1 MSKHHDRQGRKI
13 GPGIPFTPWDQIKI
27 GVDPDSKKPEKMQKS
42 VASIFG
48 ASAKKR
54 EPEDDDAGGSRLGKT
69 KKAHPAE
76 TPAPAPPARKEK
88 TSAFFTDCP
97 LCFKSFHPSLI
108 HSHVDTCIGAAEETT
123 AREKARATEAEKRR
137 AARAEKLTADD
148 IGANNDF
155 ILDVSRLRDD
165 DDDDDDD
172 DAIVSADEQD
182 IQQAEQLPAEERV
195 GVGVGGAAEK
205 NDAFAAMMSA
215 QRESTCRKCWSVWID
230 KDTKTWRMCVEDGGK
245 PGVMAKEKGMGPVV
259 WTSVVKLFEKTAT
272 GEPCETHLTLATDVK
287 EVEWRHIRAECAKAK
302 GWVNGGDEDERNSR
316 SAEPGKERPHL
327 PPGVTKSAMQKSA
340 RRGKVMNAVK
350 ATSFFMGATPE
361 DALRRLPIVC
371 MEDAVLHPSLPLIVW
386 FMAAMGKGWFIP
398 PEARGAAVRFIAEV
412 AACPH
417 KDRDLLAT
425 IESMETA
432 DADARR
438 DTASGVTDPACNLAV
453 LTRDLSNE
461 SACHVLALS
470 VRAKFGGMKGDV
482 SMLRGAAKAWRRR
495 FLDAEATGDK
505 RDDWHARLREVYTAA
520 AAKAAEASGGVTGLP
535 PHGSAPPLAAA
546 APVDVDVIAKRDV
559 PLSAIDFHVS
569 PIVEELMKN
578 DKVRTALDRAVE
590 RAPELGEDLGD
601 ALRSCI
607 WRHCSSVTD
616 KSTFAMREEDVVPE
630 TQTQGRSESAL
641 RDLWDEIEGPAESF
655 QRRRISRLFF

>member
-1 MSKHHDRQGRKI
+1 
-13 GPGIPFTPWDQIKI
+13 
-27 GVDPDSKKPEKMQKS
+27 
-42 VASIFG
+42 
-48 ASAKKR
+48 
-54 EPEDDDAGGSRLGKT
+54 
-69 KKAHPAE
+69 
-76 TPAPAPPARKEK
+76 
-88 TSAFFTDCP
+88 
-97 LCFKSFHPSLI
+97 
-108 HSHVDTCIGAAEETT
+108 
-123 AREKARATEAEKRR
+123 
-137 AARAEKLTADD
+137 
-148 IGANNDF
+148 
-155 ILDVSRLRDD
+155 
-165 DDDDDDD
+165 
-172 DAIVSADEQD
+172 
-182 IQQAEQLPAEERV
+182 
-195 GVGVGGAAEK
+195 
-205 NDAFAAMMSA
+205 
-215 QRESTCRKCWSVWID
+215 
-230 KDTKTWRMCVEDGGK
+230 
-245 PGVMAKEKGMGPVV
+245 
-259 WTSVVKLFEKTAT
+259 
-272 GEPCETHLTLATDVK
+272 
-287 EVEWRHIRAECAKAK
+287 
-302 GWVNGGDEDERNSR
+302 
-316 SAEPGKERPHL
+316 
-327 PPGVTKSAMQKSA
+327 
-340 RRGKVMNAVK
+340 
-350 ATSFFMGATPE
+350 MGATPE